1 MSDKT
6 KEIIDRMKTFREM
19 LLLPKPKDL
28 DFENWLENFQKQD
41 EKEIAARILKH
52 FIYFQMT

>member
-28 DFENWLENFQKQD
+28 DFENWLENFQQQD

-52 FIYFQMT
+52 FIFQTT

>member
-28 DFENWLENFQKQD
+28 DFEN
-41 EKEIAARILKH
+41 
-52 FIYFQMT
+52 